1 LLKHAVY
8 PGGMLL
14 VDGRWVPHP
23 RNGPQYDRVGA
34 DGAKHWHDG
43 LFWEDARKPWTEEEN
58 KSADE

>member
-43 LFWEDARKPWTEEEN
+43 TFWETPRRPWTKEEN
-58 KSADE
+58 HED